1 MDMHPLLPGKR
12 TTKYANHPAMAPNL
26 THGQRTLGTASTCMA
41 PWSNPNPSPNPSPA
55 AATA

>member
-12 TTKYANHPAMAPNL
+12 TTKYANHPAMAPTL

-41 PWSNPNPSPNPSPA
+41 PWSNPNPSPA